1 MNIRLEQPKDYRE
14 VENLTREAFWNVY
27 RPGCTEHYVLNQY
40 RTNPDFIPE
49 LDFVMEEDGK
59 IIGHVMFSK
68 AEIMLDDGTEYPSW
82 TFGPISIHPDYKRKG
97 YGLKLLKYALEAAK
111 EMGIGLLQMEGNIE
125 FYKHAGFDLA
135 SKMKIHYHAEP
146 RDAEVPY
153 FLAQELIPGYW
164 GNREGTY
171 CPPKGYFVAD
181 ENPEAF
187 EAYEATFPKK
197 EKAFQEGQLP
207 QFCQSCGMPLMRI
220 EDCGTNGDGSTNF
233 DYCQYCYKDGKFLQD
248 CTMDKMIEH
257 CAQFVNE
264 VNKGLPQPITKE
276 EYIGQMKMYFP
287 HLKRWRKELTI
298 NEAAP
303 ENPALAGVKDLI
315 AKMADKLPVTF
326 ISSVDEEG
334 FPCTK
339 AMLSPRVREGI
350 KTFYFT
356 TNTFSLRVAHY
367 KANPKASIY
376 FCDAE
381 GFKGMMLR
389 GTMEVLTDAAS
400 KEMIWRDGDEQYY
413 PGGVT
418 DPNYCVLKF
427 TATDGRFYS
436 DFYPRSF
443 VIE

>member
-1 MNIRLEQPKDYRE
+1 
-14 VENLTREAFWNVY
+14 
-27 RPGCTEHYVLNQY
+27 
-40 RTNPDFIPE
+40 
-49 LDFVMEEDGK
+49 
-59 IIGHVMFSK
+59 
-68 AEIMLDDGTEYPSW
+68 
-82 TFGPISIHPDYKRKG
+82 
-97 YGLKLLKYALEAAK
+97 
-111 EMGIGLLQMEGNIE
+111 
-125 FYKHAGFDLA
+125 
-135 SKMKIHYHAEP
+135 
-146 RDAEVPY
+146 
-153 FLAQELIPGYW
+153 
-164 GNREGTY
+164 
-171 CPPKGYFVAD
+171 
-181 ENPEAF
+181 
-187 EAYEATFPKK
+187 
-197 EKAFQEGQLP
+197 
-207 QFCQSCGMPLMRI
+207 MPLSQ
-220 EDCGTNGDGSTNF
+220 EVLGTNGRSSESHPSSLEDGRVVTDEGEANADGSKNE
-233 DYCQYCYKDGKFLQD
+233 DYCMYCYKDGKFLQE
-248 CTMDKMIEH
+248 CTMDEMIEH
-257 CAQFVNE
+257 CAQFVGE

-287 HLKRWRKELTI
+287 HLKRWRKALAI
-298 NEAAP
+298 NNDEAMP
-303 ENPALAGVKDLI
+303 DNPALAGVKDLI
-315 AKMADKLPVTF
+315 AQMADTLPVTY

-367 KANPKASIY
+367 KANPKAGIY

-413 PGGVT
+413 PVGVT

>member
-1 MNIRLEQPKDYRE
+1 MP
-14 VENLTREAFWNVY
+14 LTDD
-27 RPGCTEHYVLNQY
+27 VLG
-40 RTNPDFIPE
+40 TN
-49 LDFVMEEDGK
+49 
-59 IIGHVMFSK
+59 
-68 AEIMLDDGTEYPSW
+68 ADGTKNE
-82 TFGPISIHPDYKRKG
+82 
-97 YGLKLLKYALEAAK
+97 
-111 EMGIGLLQMEGNIE
+111 
-125 FYKHAGFDLA
+125 
-135 SKMKIHYHAEP
+135 
-146 RDAEVPY
+146 
-153 FLAQELIPGYW
+153 
-164 GNREGTY
+164 
-171 CPPKGYFVAD
+171 
-181 ENPEAF
+181 
-187 EAYEATFPKK
+187 
-197 EKAFQEGQLP
+197 
-207 QFCQSCGMPLMRI
+207 
-220 EDCGTNGDGSTNF
+220 
-233 DYCQYCYKDGKFLQD
+233 DYCMYCYKDGKFLQE
-248 CTMDKMIEH
+248 CTMDEMIEH
-257 CAQFVNE
+257 CAQFVSK

-298 NEAAP
+298 TDAAP
-303 ENPALAGVKDLI
+303 MEKAAIKREESELVSIPKCEQARPKVNPALAGVKDLI
-315 AKMADKLPVTF
+315 AKMADTLPVTY

-376 FCDAE
+376 FCDAI

-389 GTMEVLTDAAS
+389 GTMEVLTDAKS
-400 KEMIWRDGDEQYY
+400 KEMIWRNGDEQYY

>member
-1 MNIRLEQPKDYRE
+1 METDRIILRPWRDSDAETLYKWASDPDVGPRAGWAPHKSVEESLEIIRTVFNDALHTWAIELKETGEAIGAMGYGPSCECDLPARE
-14 VENLTREAFWNVY
+14 GEPLIGYWVAKPYWNK
-27 RPGCTEHYVLNQY
+27 GICTEALRLMLDHIRESTDIKSLISGHFIDNPASGRVMEKCGFVPTGETCIDANQY
-40 RTNPDFIPE
+40 QGEGRPIRVLRLKINKE
-49 LDFVMEEDGK
+49 SMEQ
-59 IIGHVMFSK
+59 
-68 AEIMLDDGTEYPSW
+68 
-82 TFGPISIHPDYKRKG
+82 R
-97 YGLKLLKYALEAAK
+97 
-111 EMGIGLLQMEGNIE
+111 
-125 FYKHAGFDLA
+125 
-135 SKMKIHYHAEP
+135 
-146 RDAEVPY
+146 
-153 FLAQELIPGYW
+153 
-164 GNREGTY
+164 
-171 CPPKGYFVAD
+171 
-181 ENPEAF
+181 
-187 EAYEATFPKK
+187 
-197 EKAFQEGQLP
+197 
-207 QFCQSCGMPLMRI
+207 FCQSCGMPLT
-220 EDCGTNGDGSTNF
+220 EEVLGTNADGSKNE
-233 DYCQYCYKDGKFLQD
+233 DYCMYCYKDGKFLQD
-248 CTMDKMIEH
+248 CTMEEMIEH

-287 HLKRWRKELTI
+287 HLKRWRKSLAL
-298 NEAAP
+298 NNDEAMP
-303 ENPALAGVKDLI
+303 DNPALAGVKELI
-315 AKMADKLPVTF
+315 ATMADTLPVTY
-326 ISSVDEEG
+326 ISSVDEDG

-350 KTFYFT
+350 KKFYFT

-389 GTMEVLTDAAS
+389 GTMEVLTDAKS
-400 KEMIWRDGDEQYY
+400 KEMIWHKGDEQYY